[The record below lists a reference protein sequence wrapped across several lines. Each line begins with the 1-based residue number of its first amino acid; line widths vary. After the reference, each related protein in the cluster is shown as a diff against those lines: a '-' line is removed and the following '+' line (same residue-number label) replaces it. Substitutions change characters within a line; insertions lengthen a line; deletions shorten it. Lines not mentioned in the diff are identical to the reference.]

1 VYGIRKHDS
10 HLVVEFEGDFDLP
23 MVQTIIHHV
32 TLMPEYVRMNDI
44 WFIGNHHSRI
54 SLCDLETLATE
65 FRCMCPGKATRE
77 KTAIVVEQGL
87 TEAILELWM
96 GTARTRV
103 PFEMKIFH
111 TLQEA
116 EAWLGVAES
125 KVA

>member
-1 VYGIRKHDS
+1 MYSIQKHSD
-10 HLVVEFEGDFDLP
+10 HLMVQFEEDFDLP

-44 WFIGNHHSRI
+44 WFIGKHHSQI
-54 SLCDLETLATE
+54 SLCDLETMATE
-65 FRCMCPGKATRE
+65 FRCMCPHGASRE
-77 KTAIVVEQGL
+77 KTAIVVERGL

-96 GTARTRV
+96 GMARVRV

-111 TLQEA
+111 TLEKA